1 MLQRLK
7 KAHPPRTG
15 GVFTIVASSYNAQ
28 YVDGMVKAAVRELKK
43 AGGRTRVIR
52 VPGAFEIPVVAA
64 RLAAGREHPDALI
77 CLGVVLRGETVHAQ
91 HIGEAVTRALM
102 QIQITHHLPVV
113 HEVLL
118 LENPQQA
125 VARCLNARH
134 NRGIEA
140 ARTAL
145 EMARVLAKL

>member
-64 RLAAGREHPDALI
+64 RLAAPADS
-77 CLGVVLRGETVHAQ
+77 T
-91 HIGEAVTRALM
+91 
-102 QIQITHHLPVV
+102 
-113 HEVLL
+113 
-118 LENPQQA
+118 
-125 VARCLNARH
+125 
-134 NRGIEA
+134 
-140 ARTAL
+140 
-145 EMARVLAKL
+145 